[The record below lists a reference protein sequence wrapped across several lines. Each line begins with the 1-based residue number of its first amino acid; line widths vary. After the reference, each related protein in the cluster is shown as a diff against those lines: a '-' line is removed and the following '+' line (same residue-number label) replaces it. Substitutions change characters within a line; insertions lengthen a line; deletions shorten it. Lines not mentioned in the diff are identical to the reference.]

1 VCENN
6 NRAYRF
12 ERDVWACGRRKR
24 WERIQWQIAER
35 GWESSSTDE
44 SASSMRPVDD
54 QTLSHST
61 CSNTHFTDL
70 DHTRIRRFHHK
81 QLNPKKKKKKKSIK
95 GKKQKLGFQIFLFR
109 SLSFRERNGWRGSFC
124 HVRLCVSREA
134 VTFLYFCF
142 YFLF

>member
-1 VCENN
+1 LSLWEKKTMGANTVTDS
-6 NRAYRF
+6 RARM
-12 ERDVWACGRRKR
+12 RILKHRRIGFINEARRRSNSLPLYLFKHAFHGLR
-24 WERIQWQIAER
+24 
-35 GWESSSTDE
+35 
-44 SASSMRPVDD
+44 
-54 QTLSHST
+54 SHSDST
-61 CSNTHFTDL
+61 L
-70 DHTRIRRFHHK
+70 PP
-81 QLNPKKKKKKKSIK
+81 QAPEPQKKKKKKSIK